1 MYKRQRKNDP
11 HVCSYCARGH
21 VELKEPSLYG
31 MMRHETVCKKVGVA
45 KVQLSLVQFSSLR
58 GSALVQQNNNACPVF
73 SVKVSYTNY
82 CISVKNNAPRDCV
95 CE

>member
-31 MMRHETVCKKVGVA
+31 MMRHETVCKKV
-45 KVQLSLVQFSSLR
+45 
-58 GSALVQQNNNACPVF
+58 C
-73 SVKVSYTNY
+73 
-82 CISVKNNAPRDCV
+82 
-95 CE
+95 